1 MATPPLNISD
11 LKKGDLL
18 GVKAP
23 PYYKNEYVYEITSA
37 GEKLIRAALRHS
49 PRVKK
54 TWTVRELELLVEMD
68 VVRLIPF
75 DQD

>member
-1 MATPPLNISD
+1 MGTPPLNICD

-37 GEKLIRAALRHS
+37 GEKVIRAALRHS
-49 PRVKK
+49 PRVRKA
-54 TWTVRELELLVEMD
+54 WTVRELELLVEMD
-68 VVRLIPF
+68 VVRLIPA
-75 DQD
+75 DAG